1 MDEDRMDQHFNVIA
15 YLNIAYGVLI
25 LAVALFIGALLS
37 AIGAASGDP
46 DAMRVL
52 GSIGGLLSVFL
63 VIVGAPYVI
72 AGYGLLKRTAWGRI
86 LTMVVD
92 ALALFSIPF
101 GTALG
106 VYALWAL
113 TRPEAED
120 AFF

>member
-1 MDEDRMDQHFNVIA
+1 MDQHFNVIA
-15 YLNIAYGVLI
+15 YLNIAYGVLV

-37 AIGAASGDP
+37 AIAAASGDP
-46 DAMRVL
+46 EAVRVL
-52 GSIGGLLSVFL
+52 GSVGVLLSFFL
-63 VIVGAPYVI
+63 VAVGAPYVI
-72 AGYGLLKRTAWGRI
+72 AGYGLLKRTSWGRI
-86 LTMVVD
+86 LTMVMD

-106 VYALWAL
+106 IYALWAL

>member
-1 MDEDRMDQHFNVIA
+1 MDDDRMDQHFNVIA

-25 LAVALFIGALLS
+25 LAVALFVGSLLS
-37 AIGAASGDP
+37 AIGAMSGDP
-46 DAMRVL
+46 EAAQVL
-52 GSIGGLLSVFL
+52 GPLGGILSVFM
-63 VIVGAPYVI
+63 VVVGAPYVI
-72 AGYGLLKRTAWGRI
+72 AGYGLLKRRAWGRI
-86 LTMVVD
+86 MTMVMD

-113 TRPEAED
+113 TRAEAED